1 MRLCDITG
9 LEVADRRGYLTMELE
24 TAKDGVLL
32 LRYHLMLAFRLGES
46 FKFVSFLQG
55 LLLINISV

>member
-32 LRYHLMLAFRLGES
+32 LRYHLMLAFRPGES